1 MGLTSHNWGY
11 AMSSNDTNQG
21 SNKQDNDGIFI
32 ISMSEW
38 EKLFHFAMLQKTDSE
53 AIRVMTAYLVLVR
66 GSGVDNVTTSWS
78 SQSIRTYT
86 GISPEPSKRAINLLA
101 EFGFIKIVKEGRKPS
116 YKITLSKKKS
126 KNDNSD
132 ILFIPNNIVTGAADE
147 VPPLKRLVQYQDPYV
162 LYLFIRLY
170 GFQDKYLD
178 VVNPD
183 IASSVIN
190 PDDKEAIEI
199 HNESNLLK
207 VWALD
212 KYPTMT
218 GKFKTDFYDF
228 AQHNNADYPFFDK
241 SKQHGSPFI
250 FLDALQSLNLLHSVA
265 YVCNGDQASSADEL
279 EYICDAN
286 SDLQATYIKVIT
298 ELADEKELGLSDR
311 LDKYPCHAVLPANY
325 RKVHFQL
332 FYQLKY
338 RTKLGAAPSRHADNA
353 IFDKN
358 MLDCFRKVKGVS
370 VG

>member
-11 AMSSNDTNQG
+11 AMSSNDTNTT

-101 EFGFIKIVKEGRKPS
+101 ELGFIKIVKQGRKPS

-218 GKFKTDFYDF
+218 GIYKTDFYDF
-228 AQHNNADYPFFDK
+228 TQHNNADYVFFDK
-241 SKQHGSPFI
+241 SDQHCSSFI
-250 FLDALQSLNLLHSVA
+250 FLEALQSLNLLHSVA

-279 EYICDAN
+279 EYICNAN

-311 LDKYPCHAVLPANY
+311 LDEYHCHAVLPANY
-325 RKVHFQL
+325 RKVHFQH

>member
-1 MGLTSHNWGY
+1 
-11 AMSSNDTNQG
+11 MSSNDTNQG

-101 EFGFIKIVKEGRKPS
+101 ELGFIKIVKQGRKPS

-126 KNDNSD
+126 KNNNSD

-199 HNESNLLK
+199 YNESNLLK

-218 GKFKTDFYDF
+218 GKYKTDFYDF
-228 AQHNNADYPFFDK
+228 AQHSNADYAFFDK
-241 SKQHGSPFI
+241 SNQHGSPFV
-250 FLDALQSLNLLHSVA
+250 FLDALQSLNLLHTVI

-279 EYICDAN
+279 EYICFAN
-286 SDLQATYIKVIT
+286 NGLQRNYIKAIA

-311 LDKYPCHAVLPANY
+311 LDEYRCHAVLPANY
-325 RKVHFQL
+325 RKVHFQR
-332 FYQLKY
+332 FYQLQY
-338 RTKLGAAPSRHADNA
+338 RTKLGAAPSRFADNA
-353 IFDKN
+353 VFDKN
-358 MLDCFRKVKGVS
+358 ILDCFRKVEGVS
-370 VG
+370 IG